1 MAQTFSKPAGKI
13 SFRKIARAAAAEVR
27 VHKKIAIITYVLY
40 GVALLLFLFNS
51 DIYQIGS
58 MYETAHYRTF
68 MPSLWGCVF
77 AFLGA
82 VVGYFAALNV
92 FRDMSSQQLC
102 DIALALPIKASE
114 RFLAKLLCLFYIQI
128 APLLLSTLVGNGVT
142 IMRIFGDGSFMEK
155 AFDTFFYVVLCYLAG
170 SLFVMA
176 IAVLCACC
184 CGAFAESAY
193 FSLILMFIINVLP
206 ASFVFIV
213 LRNCSGFGMYWNG
226 TGNNL
231 GYLGLLFLLVGTDDL
246 IPHCTVSCVLSLAVM
261 LLSGLI
267 FKKRDGRTVG
277 TPIASRV
284 FFEILMFLGCATVYS
299 CFATSTIARGGILIA
314 AVAYLIINVIV
325 SRAKIGIRSFLKW
338 IGKYLATAAVITGI
352 LIAAAKTGGFGYI
365 SLRPA
370 AQYLEGAYFTIRFD
384 AVGSAIYFAERYS
397 EYKDLSTLALTAEQ
411 ADQIMTICKKHILQ
425 GIAEINTF
433 DFLTWNYDSDEA
445 TRVCVTAQSKTLFDF
460 QPSPKSQFEHHF
472 VGSHIDNVVT
482 VEEDGYRLDYT
493 QDIIISR
500 SEARAMAAELE
511 CLDFVY
517 NNWEWEQL
525 VESMKSSD

>member
-27 VHKKIAIITYVLY
+27 VHKKITIITYVLY

-51 DIYQIGS
+51 NIYWTGS
-58 MYETAHYRTF
+58 MYEPTLYPTF
-68 MPSLWGCVF
+68 TPSLWGCVF

-114 RFLAKLLCLFYIQI
+114 RFFAKLLSLFYIQI
-128 APLLLSTLVGNGVT
+128 APLLLATLVGNGVT
-142 IMRIFGDGSFMEK
+142 VMRIFGDGSFMEK
-155 AFDTFFYVVLCYLAG
+155 AFQTLFYVVLCYLAG

-226 TGNNL
+226 AGNNL

-246 IPHCTVSCVLSLAVM
+246 IPHCAVSCVLSLAVM

-277 TPIASRV
+277 TPIASRA

-338 IGKYLATAAVITGI
+338 VGKYLATAAVLTGI
-352 LIAAAKTGGFGYI
+352 LIAAVKTGGFGYI
-365 SLRPA
+365 GLRPA
-370 AQYLEGAYFTIRFD
+370 AQYLEGADFSIRFD
-384 AVGSAIYFAERYS
+384 SVDYTHFDELYS
-397 EYKDLSTLALTAEQ
+397 EYKTLNTLALTAEQ
-411 ADQIMTICKKHILQ
+411 ADQVMTICKKHILQ
-425 GIAEINTF
+425 GMAEMNAF
-433 DFLTWNYDSDEA
+433 DYLMWNHNSYTA
-445 TRVCVTAQSKTLFDF
+445 TRVRVTAQSKTLFDF
-460 QPSPKSQFEHHF
+460 QPSPKSQFKHHF

-482 VEEDGYRLDYT
+482 VEEDGYRLDYE

-511 CLDFVY
+511 RLDFVY

-525 VESMKSSD
+525 VESMQSSD